1 MRRHQVTEPRL
12 LLWQHRTERHLRKI
26 HPVPGPL
33 LPPVQGLVP
42 QLEQEVHLTEDPP

>member
-26 HPVPGPL
+26 HPVPGAL
-33 LPPVQGLVP
+33 LPLFKD
-42 QLEQEVHLTEDPP
+42 LYRNSSRKST